1 MTTTVLFTF
10 VAPDGKPIA
19 DTEFVVTL
27 RKAAFHEDNPGL
39 IYPDTVN
46 GVTDAN
52 GLCSLELQPANKPY
66 YLSMDL
72 SGTEFE
78 SECGAALRFRFM
90 VPVSAVPLPIRDLI
104 VTDPTWSQPWDELAL
119 QTIIDAKV
127 ASQAAA
133 AAAAV
138 SEDNAANSEA
148 AAQASEAA
156 AADSAASALTSK
168 NAAKASQ
175 DAALVSQ
182 NAAKASETAA
192 KASET
197 AAKTSET
204 NAKTSETNAKSS
216 ETAAATSA
224 AAALASEG
232 KAKTSET
239 NAKASETA
247 AAGSATAAAGSAA
260 AALVSQNA
268 AKTSETNAKTS
279 ETNAKSSADAA
290 AASAANMQP
299 LSPKLTAIA
308 AAVWSANQML
318 YLTGAESVAVTGLT
332 AAGRALLD
340 DADAAA
346 QRTTLGLDTSAT
358 LAATVAQAHDAA
370 QNLPDTSVTR
380 VSEAVYASRKNFG
393 FYSGST
399 PTYNIDTLPAGW
411 CGLLS
416 TAVAGTKPPLT
427 GSFFWLESQA
437 TYTGQ
442 SAVQIAYQYAGGATS
457 GTLLE
462 PRMAMRVRN
471 QPGNAWSPWGLVLTS
486 YDKVSDSADATA
498 DKLLTVGYRGLGA
511 LVSPTLLDLSAPADF
526 VNGFGWTTSGTLN
539 VPVGYASGSNVLSL
553 SSSAAEGF
561 QMIFSRN
568 TSGRFAVRRRISNSW
583 GAWVEPVLPGDFGLG
598 TANPNLAAG
607 TQLDSLNTSCLFQAS
622 DATPPDWSGP
632 VSGNYPM
639 GISFY
644 RSSIVRAQLALS
656 YGNAANAG
664 AFRRATTGS
673 GWGAWSKLLER
684 SDLVGTV
691 SGTSAAPTGA
701 VIERGN
707 NANGH
712 YVKYADG
719 TMICWRRATDTGLAI
734 STAMRGAFRSDI
746 VAWTFPVA
754 FIEAP
759 MVVGAAKNGTASSVV
774 TTTGAN
780 ASVSY
785 YYVHPTNDAALDRSA
800 DFIAI
805 GRWV

>member
-1 MTTTVLFTF
+1 MTTTVLFKF
-10 VAPDGKPIA
+10 ASPDGKPIA
-19 DTEFVVTL
+19 DTEFTVTL
-27 RKAAFHEDNPGL
+27 RKAAFHEDEQGL
-39 IYPDTVN
+39 IYPDVVVGT
-46 GVTDAN
+46 TDVQ
-52 GLCSLELQPANKPY
+52 GECTLELKAANKPY

-90 VPVSAVPLPIRDLI
+90 VPVSAVPLSIRDLI
-104 VTDPTWSQPWDELAL
+104 VTDPTWSQPWDEAAL
-119 QTIIDAKV
+119 QIIVDAK
-127 ASQAAA
+127 
-133 AAAAV
+133 
-138 SEDNAANSEA
+138 A
-148 AAQASEAA
+148 AAQAAASAAATSESNAADSEDAAKDSELAAANSAA
-156 AADSAASALTSK
+156 AALASK

-204 NAKTSETNAKSS
+204 NAKTSETNSKAS
-216 ETAAATSA
+216 ETAAAGSA

-260 AALVSQNA
+260 AALVSQTA

-279 ETNAKSSADAA
+279 ETNAKNSADAA
-290 AASAANMQP
+290 AASAAGMQP

-308 AAVWSANQML
+308 SAVWAANQML
-318 YLTGAESVAVTGLT
+318 YLTGTETVAVTGLT

-346 QRTTLGLDTSAT
+346 QRTTLGLGTSAT
-358 LAATVAQAHDAA
+358 LAATVVQTHDAA
-370 QNLPDTSVTR
+370 QNLPDTSLTR
-380 VSEAVYASRKNFG
+380 VGEAVYASRKNYG
-393 FYSGST
+393 FYSGSA

-416 TAVAGTKPPLT
+416 FTVAGTKPPLG

-442 SAVQIAYQYAGGATS
+442 SAVQVAYQYAGSATS
-457 GTLLE
+457 GVLLE

-471 QPGNAWSPWGLVLTS
+471 QPGDTWGPWGLILTS
-486 YDKVSDSADATA
+486 YDKVANNADETA
-498 DKLLTVGYRGLGA
+498 DKLLTVGYRGLG
-511 LVSPTLLDLSAPADF
+511 TLACPNMTDLNAAADF

-539 VPVGYASGSNVLSL
+539 VPVGYPSGSNVLSL
-553 SSSAAEGF
+553 SASATEGF
-561 QMIFSRN
+561 QLLASRN
-568 TSGRFAVRRRISNSW
+568 ITGRFAVRRRLSGNW
-583 GAWVEPVLPGDFGLG
+583 GAWVEPLLPGDYGVGAKDF
-598 TANPNLAAG
+598 TLAAG
-607 TQLDSLNTSCLFQAS
+607 ARIDSLAQACLFQAA
-622 DATPPDWSGP
+622 DPTPADWTGP
-632 VSGNYPM
+632 VTGTYPM
-639 GISFY
+639 GVNFY
-644 RSSIVRAQLALS
+644 RSSTVRAQLALS
-656 YGNAANAG
+656 YGNAAAAG
-664 AFRRATTGS
+664 AFRRASTGA

-684 SDLVGTV
+684 GDLVGTV
-691 SGTSAAPTGA
+691 GGTPSAPTGA

-707 NANGH
+707 NSNGH

-719 TMICWRRATDTGLAI
+719 TMICWRRTADLGLPI
-734 STAMRGAFRSDI
+734 STAMRGAYRSDI
-746 VAWTFPVA
+746 LAWSFPVA
-754 FIEAP
+754 FIESP

-774 TTTGAN
+774 TTSGAN
-780 ASVSY
+780 ASISY
-785 YYVHPTNDAALDRSA
+785 YYVHPTNDASTDRYA